1 MIADG
6 GSIFAHSENKNMI
19 AERRI
24 NFCSFRTA
32 AHRNVKVTFVDKQ
45 DTDAHNTHVHTTNN
59 RKKIRA
65 EYKKLARR

>member
-6 GSIFAHSENKNMI
+6 GSTFAHSENKNMI

-45 DTDAHNTHVHTTNN
+45 AQTHTTHMYTQLTIGK
-59 RKKIRA
+59 RLSSRI
-65 EYKKLARR
+65 